1 MNNKKKIAK
10 YMIAAS
16 TSTLI
21 AAAVISAAVSC
32 SSNNY
37 SSNANK
43 KDSSNNLISV
53 NGTTYNKNAVVN
65 VAYGEQVTLSA
76 NNKSFAN
83 KNIIYKWY
91 KNGQLLQNVKSNK
104 LIVSSEAKKDQYYC
118 QIDVNGVQTISNT
131 ITINPTFKSSSFKA
145 VILQQT
151 NNNNVINDINN
162 TTSYPLRFEIL
173 YNNVP
178 FTLQPT
184 TVH

>member
-1 MNNKKKIAK
+1 M
-10 YMIAAS
+10 
-16 TSTLI
+16 
-21 AAAVISAAVSC
+21 
-32 SSNNY
+32 
-37 SSNANK
+37 
-43 KDSSNNLISV
+43 
-53 NGTTYNKNAVVN
+53 
-65 VAYGEQVTLSA
+65 
-76 NNKSFAN
+76 
-83 KNIIYKWY
+83 
-91 KNGQLLQNVKSNK
+91 KSNK

-118 QIDVNGVQTISNT
+118 QIDANGVQTVSNT

-184 TVH
+184 IVH